1 MASEDSIVK
10 KANRKLIIKN
20 SDYEKL
26 QSLIERSS
34 SPAAEF
40 LEAEILGADVVVDKQ
55 FPVDAVAM
63 GSTVT
68 FKRKGSSETS
78 RYSLVYPQQSDIE
91 EKKISILSPVGSAL
105 IGLRTGGEIDW
116 PMPNGK
122 LSHFE
127 VVEVQQF

>member
-10 KANRKLIIKN
+10 KANRRLIIKS

-26 QSLIERSS
+26 QDLIERNS

-40 LEAEILGADVVVDKQ
+40 LEAEILGADVVVDSQ
-55 FPVDAVAM
+55 FPDDAVAM

-68 FKRKGSSETS
+68 FKRKGSRETS